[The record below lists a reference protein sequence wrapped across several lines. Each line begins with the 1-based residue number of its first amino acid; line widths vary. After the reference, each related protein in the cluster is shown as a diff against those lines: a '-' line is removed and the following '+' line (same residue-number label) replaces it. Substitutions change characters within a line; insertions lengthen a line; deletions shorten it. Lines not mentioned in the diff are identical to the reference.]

1 MTRIRVIQVRYGW
14 HATTGLHDL
23 LMKIVD
29 DKQFNDALESTI
41 KALASRERYGVSN
54 DVLQGL
60 TDVPNV
66 VPAVSC
72 PSDQVYTRGLHS

>member
-1 MTRIRVIQVRYGW
+1 MTRIRMIQVRYDW
-14 HATTGLHDL
+14 HTTSGLHNL

-41 KALASRERYGVSN
+41 KTLASRERYGVSN

-72 PSDQVYTRGLHS
+72 PSDQVYTWGLNN